1 MKAISK
7 KELNVNESLMNN
19 ISQTERILGILEVND
34 FNKNGIRNIV
44 EASQPIQS
52 ELTIGDVIKP
62 GKLGIT
68 RSQIHPAVMAA
79 IKECS
84 KEKLTLIKE
93 SYPEHFD
100 SAVSFMNKKSKSY
113 LKEIGLFTELSNRTA
128 LNKLFIEG

>member
-1 MKAISK
+1 MKKLSK

-19 ISQTERILGILEVND
+19 ISSVERILGILEVND
-34 FNKNGIRNIV
+34 FNRNGIRNIT
-44 EASQPIQS
+44 ELPIKS
-52 ELTIGDVIKP
+52 ELNINNLVKP
-62 GKLGIT
+62 GRLGVT
-68 RSQIHPAVMAA
+68 RSQVHPAIIAA
-79 IKECS
+79 IAENS

-100 SAVSFMNKKSKSY
+100 SAVSFMNKKNKSY

>member
-1 MKAISK
+1 MKKLSK

-19 ISQTERILGILEVND
+19 ISSVERILGVLEVYD
-34 FNKNGIRNIV
+34 FNKNGIRNIT
-44 EASQPIQS
+44 ELPTKK
-52 ELTIGDVIKP
+52 ELTINDIIKP
-62 GKLGIT
+62 GKLGVT
-68 RSQIHPAVMAA
+68 RSQVHPAILNA

-84 KEKLTLIKE
+84 KEKLILIKE